1 MKPTRMV
8 FWLALAG
15 GAFLL
20 TGCMASRL
28 SVAKDLAQEARAYS
42 ATPAHPTRTLLVVGD
57 STAVGTG
64 AATPAESM
72 VGLIGQAHPDWRID
86 NRAVNGAR
94 FADVVAQLQA
104 APPGYD
110 LVLVLAGGNDVI
122 RFTGQ
127 EALRSQLEQTATLAQ
142 QRGRAV
148 VLMPPGNVGHA
159 PFFLPPVSWLMGE
172 GSQRL
177 HAMVQEVAAAH
188 KVRYVRLLKPKA
200 SDPFVA
206 QSGTLHAA
214 DGLHPS
220 SAGYQQ
226 WLDELVQQGGL
237 APN

>member
-1 MKPTRMV
+1 MKSTRMV

-28 SVAKDLAQEARAYS
+28 SVAKDLAQEARPYS
-42 ATPAHPTRTLLVVGD
+42 AAPAQPTRSLLVVGD
-57 STAVGTG
+57 STGVGTG
-64 AATPAESM
+64 ASRPEERM

-104 APPGYD
+104 AAPGYD

-127 EALRSQLEQTATLAQ
+127 DTLRAQLEQAVTLAQ
-142 QRGRAV
+142 QRGRSV

-177 HAMVQEVAAAH
+177 HAMVQQVAAAH
-188 KVRYVRLLKPKA
+188 TVRYVRLLKPKE

-206 QSGTLHAA
+206 QSDLLHAA

-226 WLDELVQQGGL
+226 WLEELMQQGGL
-237 APN
+237 AP